1 MLWVSLVMMA
11 IVGTLTYNFSV
22 VFPLFVKR
30 TLHGD
35 DAAFT
40 LLFATMCLG
49 SVLAALVSA
58 RRTSVNLRRVVVAC
72 AGFGVSMLLM
82 AAMPNLASAFA
93 VAAVVGLA
101 SVTFLTASTAILQ
114 LRADPAMRGRVL
126 ALQAMVYLG
135 STPIGG
141 PILGAICDAL
151 GARAGL
157 IVGGMA
163 ALVAATWGASQLA
176 VAGASADDQ
185 PGRLAGVPTSDVLD
199 AALNGALDGPVGAA

>member
-1 MLWVSLVMMA
+1 M
-11 IVGTLTYNFSV
+11 
-22 VFPLFVKR
+22 
-30 TLHGD
+30 
-35 DAAFT
+35 
-40 LLFATMCLG
+40 
-49 SVLAALVSA
+49 
-58 RRTSVNLRRVVVAC
+58 NLRRVVVAC
-72 AGFGVSMLLM
+72 AGFGGSMLLL

-93 VAAVVGLA
+93 VAAVVGFA
-101 SVTFLTASTAILQ
+101 SVTFLMASTAILQ

-163 ALVAATWGASQLA
+163 ALVAATWGATQVS
-176 VAGASADDQ
+176 VADAEADGSVA
-185 PGRLAGVPTSDVLD
+185 PLV
-199 AALNGALDGPVGAA
+199 GALGGLVGAD